1 MTVFVRSWAPR
12 ASQLNRCR
20 DPRHGVEGSGV
31 QYQSDYIL
39 RLIEQMGSLIRS
51 ALARIGVGGGD
62 AESLEEVERAVGLAL
77 ELEPEVARR
86 LSPDSLASLIEIG
99 MTDDRVL
106 ELVVQALEVEA
117 EILER
122 NGEII
127 DARLRRAQ
135 ADAVRALLDP
145 ERAN

>member
-1 MTVFVRSWAPR
+1 M
-12 ASQLNRCR
+12 
-20 DPRHGVEGSGV
+20 

-51 ALARIGVGGGD
+51 ALARIGVAGGD

-77 ELEPEVARR
+77 ELEPDVARR
-86 LSPDSLASLIEIG
+86 LSPDSLASLIEISV
-99 MTDDRVL
+99 TDDRVL
-106 ELVVQALEVEA
+106 ELVVQALGVEA

-122 NGEII
+122 SGEII